1 MSAGGGGYFNPF
13 IPRGGG
19 GGRSGGHQGGD
30 PGRGGNHPERRLHQ
44 GPGGGHRGVSFEDA
58 AEYDLAVDDRDCY
71 GHGFC

>member
-1 MSAGGGGYFNPF
+1 MSAGGGGFFNPF
-13 IPRGGG
+13 
-19 GGRSGGHQGGD
+19 
-30 PGRGGNHPERRLHQ
+30 GGNDPERRLHQHQ